1 MAIAVFTAM
10 VLQLIAPEG
19 GRLAPRWLVPSF
31 ELVVLVTLIAGDPG
45 RIDNRSRF
53 LRQITTVLIAVMTF
67 ATIAGVTVLVVDV
80 LWGVKGASAAA
91 LFGRGA
97 ALWVTNILVFSL
109 WYWHFDRGGP
119 AERAAGS
126 NVPPSFTFPE
136 TVNPAR
142 ACEGWMPTYPDYLF
156 LAYTNA
162 TAFSPADT
170 VPVRVWAKMTM
181 LTESLIS
188 FVTAVIVIARAIGV
202 LPG

>member
-1 MAIAVFTAM
+1 M
-10 VLQLIAPEG
+10 
-19 GRLAPRWLVPSF
+19 
-31 ELVVLVTLIAGDPG
+31 
-45 RIDNRSRF
+45 
-53 LRQITTVLIAVMTF
+53 
-67 ATIAGVTVLVVDV
+67 
-80 LWGVKGASAAA
+80 
-91 LFGRGA
+91 
-97 ALWVTNILVFSL
+97 
-109 WYWHFDRGGP
+109 
-119 AERAAGS
+119 
-126 NVPPSFTFPE
+126 
-136 TVNPAR
+136 NPAR